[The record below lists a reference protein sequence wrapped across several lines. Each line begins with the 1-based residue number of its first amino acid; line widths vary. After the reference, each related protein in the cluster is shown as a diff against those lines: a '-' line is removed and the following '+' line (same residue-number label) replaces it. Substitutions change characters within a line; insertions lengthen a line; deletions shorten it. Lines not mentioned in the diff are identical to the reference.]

1 MFDHSRYIFLEIPTY
16 LGFRNIY
23 YKSKCFLVVRYE
35 GHCSIFIITP
45 TRARLSFDFVK
56 LSVKLGD

>member
-1 MFDHSRYIFLEIPTY
+1 MFDHSWYIFLEIPTY

-35 GHCSIFIITP
+35 GHCSIFYNNHQRVHVGHLI
-45 TRARLSFDFVK
+45 
-56 LSVKLGD
+56 LGSQQ